1 MSSMSWGLSGPT
13 DEELAKKDDDVLLPR
28 SSRPWQPINSPR
40 RPSRLRYV
48 AYAAVVVALIFL
60 VRAFT
65 ISSEDIVRPYTS
77 TERYFPDYPDRLD
90 GFRKAILEPPKGQT
104 EQEPG
109 TKSLPKEEPHH
120 AVKYNGPVKFP
131 VLGGSLRTIGPTGGA
146 YSKNRNVLFAA
157 ASLKSVANLLPLACD
172 MAFEREN
179 FVHFAF
185 MSKAEI
191 PLKDLLEING
201 VGKHCS
207 IIVHDARLDNSAAS
221 TDARLALGTARAMCM
236 LPSFMLSA
244 IELS

>member
-1 MSSMSWGLSGPT
+1 MSWGLSGPT

-28 SSRPWQPINSPR
+28 PSRPWQPINSR
-40 RPSRLRYV
+40 RRSSRLRYI

-65 ISSEDIVRPYTS
+65 ISSEDIVRPYS
-77 TERYFPDYPDRLD
+77 SSERYFPDYPDRFEGL
-90 GFRKAILEPPKGQT
+90 RKAILESPKVET
-104 EQEPG
+104 EQE
-109 TKSLPKEEPHH
+109 TSKALPKEEPHH

-131 VLGGSLRTIGPTGGA
+131 ALGASLRTIGPTGGA
-146 YSKNRNVLFAA
+146 YAKNRNVLFAA
-157 ASLKSVANLLPLACD
+157 ANLKSVANLLPLACG

-185 MSKAEI
+185 MSQSEI

-221 TDARLALGTARAMCM
+221 AESRLALGTARAMCM
-236 LPSFMLSA
+236 ELPPISH
-244 IELS
+244 ELTFN